1 MYKLAPELYGLEAG
15 AERQQRFRMA
25 QQQVAAVF
33 EQRIN
38 QCERLLGGFFV
49 KVHEH
54 IAAEDSVEAAGAGRL
69 LKASR
74 VRADQVR
81 LFNLHG
87 GAQVVAC
94 LSQTA
99 FGAMKS
105 VLPI

>member
-33 EQRIN
+33 EQRVN
-38 QCERLLGGFFV
+38 QCERLPGGFFV

-54 IAAEDSVEAAGAGRL
+54 IAAEDDVEAVAVGRR
-69 LKASR
+69 LKAAR
-74 VRADQVR
+74 VRANQVR
-81 LFNLHG
+81 LFKLHG

-94 LSQTA
+94 LPETTS
-99 FGAMKS
+99 GVVK
-105 VLPI
+105 I